1 MLNKVTLIGNLGRDP
16 EVRTMQNGNKV
27 CNISLATTEKWK
39 DKSSGER
46 MERTEWHRV
55 VIFDERLVD
64 VAEKYLSKGSK
75 VYLGGQIQTR
85 KWTDQSGTE
94 KYSTEIVL
102 QRFGGRLIMLDSKTD
117 GGSSKGRTSDFESD
131 NAGSNPAPPASDL
144 DDEIPY

>member
-16 EVRTMQNGNKV
+16 ETRTMQNGNKV
-27 CNISLATTEKWK
+27 CNVSLATTERWK

-55 VIFDERLVD
+55 VIFDERLVE

-75 VYLGGQIQTR
+75 VYLEGQLQTR

-94 KYSTEIVL
+94 KYSTEVVL
-102 QRFGGRLIMLDSKTD
+102 QRFGGRLIMLDSKGEGKPLPD
-117 GGSSKGRTSDFESD
+117 GLPHAPGP
-131 NAGSNPAPPASDL
+131 AGDDL
-144 DDEIPY
+144 DDEIPF